1 MIFDFEI
8 TGTKLINGLKA
19 EIEALKAQLLGGT
32 AAASGGTNNGTMN
45 ENKSEWEKEREEL
58 MAKLKES
65 ETLAL
70 QAAMTWY
77 VLRKQKNY
85 EQ

>member
-1 MIFDFEI
+1 MCLIFDFEI

-32 AAASGGTNNGTMN
+32 AAAGGTNNGTMN

-77 VLRKQKNY
+77 EKTKKL
-85 EQ
+85 